1 LDGLLCETDTM
12 PVETER
18 VTLRLPVQDL
28 QDLDMLI
35 QAGAFMNR
43 SDAIRAAIKDFV
55 SRRAPEVK
63 QQLDAR
69 KTLMETVS
77 QHAALK
83 ELAEQLKQQQE
94 TLNKLMQK

>member
-1 LDGLLCETDTM
+1 M

-18 VTLRLPVQDL
+18 VTLRLPVMDL

-63 QQLDAR
+63 QSLDAR
-69 KTLMETVS
+69 KTLMESVS
-77 QHAALK
+77 QHQELQQ
-83 ELAEQLKQQQE
+83 LAEQLKAQQE
-94 TLNKLMQK
+94 IIQKYLQK

>member
-1 LDGLLCETDTM
+1 M

-18 VTLRLPVQDL
+18 VTLRLPVADL

-55 SRRAPEVK
+55 SRRANDVK
-63 QQLDAR
+63 AGLDAR
-69 KTLMETVS
+69 KSLMESV
-77 QHAALK
+77 QQKQALE
-83 ELAEQLKQQQE
+83 ELMEQVKQQVKDELLQ
-94 TLNKLMQK
+94 KLMQK

>member
-1 LDGLLCETDTM
+1 M

-18 VTLRLPVQDL
+18 VTLRLPVADL

-55 SRRAPEVK
+55 ANRADSIK
-63 QQLDAR
+63 KSMDAR

-77 QHAALK
+77 QGQQLQQ
-83 ELAEQLKQQQE
+83 LAEQLKAQQE
-94 TLNKLMQK
+94 LLQKLMQK